1 MSGRYHEN
9 DPMSDVISDDYR
21 MLQMISR
28 FGITLGFGDK
38 TVAETCKE
46 AGVDAQ
52 TFLTVV
58 NFLTDTN
65 HAHSSEMVEHIQL
78 SDMLRYLKNSHTYFT
93 DYRLPAIRRR
103 LIQAID
109 MRSHIAMLIIKFYD
123 EYVAEVSRHMA
134 YENEHVHPY
143 VEGLLEGRR
152 GNLRLSDITSQHE
165 GSHASIDRSLTELKS
180 IIIKYYP
187 NDQNAALL
195 SDVLMDIYMVEED
208 FLNHCHLEDTLFAQ
222 SVRLLECLPPIPS
235 QEEEEV
241 STISR
246 SLKGLAKEL
255 DIPILALSQLN
266 RGVESREGLEGKR
279 PQLSDLRESGAIEQD
294 ADMVLFVHRPEYYHI
309 YQDDNGRDLHGMAQI
324 IIAKHRKGATGDVL
338 LTFRG
343 EFTRFENPE
352 DKRLGSKRQDNG
364 GEILGSK
371 VNGDQPID
379 NSTSPFGY
387 DDQPT
392 TVPF

>member
-65 HAHSSEMVEHIQL
+65 HAHTSEMVEHIEL
-78 SDMLRYLKNSHTYFT
+78 TDMLRYLRNSHTYFT

-152 GNLRLSDITSQHE
+152 GNLRLSDITSRHE

-222 SVRLLECLPPIPS
+222 CVRDLEQSPLLTDSI
-235 QEEEEV
+235 EEETEQKSPSSSVGTSEEGPLSDREREV
-241 STISR
+241 IRLVAMGLSNKEIAERMFIAVNTVMTHRRNISR
-246 SLKGLAKEL
+246 KL
-255 DIPILALSQLN
+255 DIHSAA
-266 RGVESREGLEGKR
+266 GLTIY
-279 PQLSDLRESGAIEQD
+279 AI
-294 ADMVLFVHRPEYYHI
+294 
-309 YQDDNGRDLHGMAQI
+309 
-324 IIAKHRKGATGDVL
+324 
-338 LTFRG
+338 
-343 EFTRFENPE
+343 
-352 DKRLGSKRQDNG
+352 
-364 GEILGSK
+364 
-371 VNGDQPID
+371 VNGIINVED
-379 NSTSPFGY
+379 
-387 DDQPT
+387 
-392 TVPF
+392 VAL